1 MLVLLLSS
9 IVSDRLGDDDGE
21 DVIEV
26 SEGVGDLLP
35 EAVSVLASSL
45 VVVVASDFLLLL
57 FGEWR
62 IIRKRRISSRI

>member
-9 IVSDRLGDDDGE
+9 LVSNRLGDDDGE
-21 DVIEV
+21 DVIDV